1 MKYFQKIRTIVFST
15 ELPLWKYCFLTFW
28 IFISVSVIANIF
40 IKTLAVF
47 LTINYGPEEI
57 KTNLSVIES
66 VVVSIIVPFIETL
79 LLAVFLIL
87 FKIILK
93 NNMFIAIIIAI
104 VAGLTHSKQ
113 DWTHFFIYA
122 AMFYL
127 FALFYLTRSK
137 ISFANGFIAAFVP
150 HLLNNSMIALF
161 AYYDI

>member
-1 MKYFQKIRTIVFST
+1 MKYFQKIRAIVLST
-15 ELPLWKYCFLTFW
+15 ELPIWKYCFLTSC
-28 IFISVSVIANIF
+28 IFISVSAVVNIF
-40 IKTLAVF
+40 IKTLAVI
-47 LTINYGPEEI
+47 LTINNGPEEI
-57 KTNLSVIES
+57 KTNLSMIES

-79 LLAVFLIL
+79 FLAVFLIL

-93 NNMFIAIIIAI
+93 NNMYIAIIIAI
-104 VAGLTHSKQ
+104 IAGLTHSKQ

-137 ISFANGFIAAFVP
+137 ISFFNGFIAAFVP
-150 HLLNNSMIALF
+150 HLLNNSIIAIF